1 MGRSFR
7 PKQKPRLAMESGL
20 EAQHMQLMA
29 SADGTSAVVVRTL
42 PYPR

>member
-20 EAQHMQLMA
+20 EAQHMQLMV
-29 SADGTSAVVVRTL
+29 SANGLSAVAVRAL
-42 PYPR
+42 P